1 MPQFPVLKTG
11 AAAQYPLERETRR
24 GVRVMR
30 FLDGSE
36 QRYVAKRARRRW
48 VVRMDQLDEREAG
61 TLSEFARRY
70 FETLERFTFIDPAD
84 GSVHPHCVLEGG
96 RQTVLAGGEWR
107 FGTTLVIAA
116 EEE

>member
-1 MPQFPVLKTG
+1 MSQFPMLKTG
-11 AAAQYPLERETRR
+11 AAAQYPLERESRR

-36 QRYVAKRARRRW
+36 QRYAARKERRRW
-48 VVRMDQLDEREAG
+48 VVRVDQLDEREAAA
-61 TLSEFARRY
+61 LSEFARRY
-70 FETLERFTFIDPAD
+70 FETLERFAFTDPAD
-84 GSVHPHCVLEGG
+84 GSVHPQCVLEGE

-116 EEE
+116 EEG